1 MGKLVHRIITHQS
14 FAPGIKGGEYYYCD
28 GIDREINQV
37 MQEPLE
43 KLYKYENQPDMRGK
57 VKEYI
62 SELDVEIDR
71 CVDEAESIL
80 AAIGDYDEKP
90 MPTNYIRLEE
100 TAKVLGEVKND
111 LQSRLEELI

>member
-1 MGKLVHRIITHQS
+1 MEKLVHRIITHQS

-43 KLYKYENQPDMRGK
+43 KLYKYENQPDMREK

-71 CVDEAESIL
+71 CNKEISNL
-80 AAIGDYDEKP
+80 SYDGVQVRVNK
-90 MPTNYIRLEE
+90 
-100 TAKVLGEVKND
+100 AKIDVYMSRARTLTEVKND
-111 LQSRLEELI
+111 LQSRLDELI

>member
-28 GIDREINQV
+28 GIYREINQA

-43 KLYKYENQPDMRGK
+43 KLYKYENQPDMREK

-62 SELDVEIDR
+62 SELDAESDR
-71 CVDEAESIL
+71 CHKKIEELS
-80 AAIGDYDEKP
+80 YDEICKRANKGEI
-90 MPTNYIRLEE
+90 NYYFASIF
-100 TAKVLGEVKND
+100 
-111 LQSRLEELI
+111 

>member
-28 GIDREINQV
+28 GIDREINQA

-43 KLYKYENQPDMRGK
+43 KLYKYENQPDMREK

-90 MPTNYIRLEE
+90 LPTNYIKLEE
-100 TAKVLGEVKND
+100 RAKVLGEVKND

>member
-14 FAPGIKGGEYYYCD
+14 FALGIKGGEYYYCD

-43 KLYKYENQPDMRGK
+43 KLYKYENQPDMREK

-71 CVDEAESIL
+71 CHKLAEQNMENDSTNL
-80 AAIGDYDEKP
+80 AEMMLVRVQTI
-90 MPTNYIRLEE
+90 T
-100 TAKVLGEVKND
+100 EVKND
-111 LQSRLEELI
+111 LRGRLDELI